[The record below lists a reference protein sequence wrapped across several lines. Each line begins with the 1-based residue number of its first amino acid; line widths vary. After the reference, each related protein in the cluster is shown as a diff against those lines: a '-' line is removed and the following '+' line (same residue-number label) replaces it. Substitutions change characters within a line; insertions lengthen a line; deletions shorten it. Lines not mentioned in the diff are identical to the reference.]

1 MVRATM
7 HLRLVRGHDAHTA
20 PAAAPREA
28 DAALDAY
35 PFAETPLVVTF
46 AARDDLSSIAPDV
59 AVTLAA
65 VPDLSVDDAY
75 LVLPLRARE
84 SLLAAFARG
93 SLGRVAQWFDEARVV
108 RAEVSRVRGARLHV
122 QAAWRAGDVIERRV
136 GRRVALAG
144 VGNAM
149 RVVNQLAFIEGL
161 APGGL
166 LDAHGAETILA
177 REHYVGVS
185 RMGVEALGLG
195 ADAVE
200 STFVWTQRSPV
211 GTHVRVALAA
221 ADEDSPLALLAP
233 VTLVA

>member
-1 MVRATM
+1 M
-7 HLRLVRGHDAHTA
+7 HLRLVREHDAHIA
-20 PAAAPREA
+20 PMVSLP
-28 DAALDAY
+28 DDDGALDAY
-35 PFAETPLVVTF
+35 PFAECPLVVTF
-46 AARDDLSSIAPDV
+46 ATRDDLSTVTAGAPIS
-59 AVTLAA
+59 LAA
-65 VPDLSVDDAY
+65 VPDMSPDDGY

-108 RAEVSRVRGARLHV
+108 RAEVDRVRGARLHV
-122 QAAWRAGDVIERRV
+122 QSVWRASEVITRST
-136 GRRVALAG
+136 GRTVALKG

-149 RVVNQLAFIEGL
+149 RVVNRLSFIEDL

-185 RMGVEALGLG
+185 RMGVEELGLG

-200 STFVWTQRSPV
+200 STFVWTQRSER

-221 ADEDSPLALLAP
+221 AEEDSPLVLLAP